1 MLEFEA
7 VEAWFRRF
15 KPLLDRFTS
24 ERNVMITK
32 YLHNTPAWRFA
43 FENPRGGQGAI
54 DLWRIDERRCRI
66 NAVAWIDDEETDRRD
81 LRTRA
86 SVEFEATEAR
96 IVEELNCALD
106 ELMSWDASD
115 PSGWRS
121 VDPPFHSTLRTGADR
136 KRPRPVVQV
145 LPTARPRKIR

>member
-1 MLEFEA
+1 MVEFEA

-15 KPLLDRFTS
+15 TPLLDRFAS
-24 ERNVMITK
+24 ERNVMTTK

-54 DLWRIDERRCRI
+54 DLWRNNESRCRV
-66 NAVAWIDDEETDRRD
+66 NGVAWIDDEQTGRRA

-86 SVEFEATEAR
+86 SVEFEATAER
-96 IVEELNCALD
+96 IIDELNCALD

-115 PSGWRS
+115 SSGWRS
-121 VDPPFHSTLRTGADR
+121 FEPFRSKLRAGAPR
-136 KRPRPVVQV
+136 KEPRPVIEV
-145 LPTARPRKIR
+145 LPTARPRKNR